1 MEEIKKFIID
11 NSSQIWT
18 LISVVIG
25 GLVTYISTS
34 ATEKRKNKRQSQK
47 ENLEQVLIPY
57 CTCLEET
64 ILELNEIYQYPKKIS
79 NQNDFESWMSDLN
92 RPLEYLEAARR
103 VYLSKSMRDKL
114 QQYKNVIT
122 RFNETLSQE
131 CTNCLIK
138 YRHYISKKLEPFPNL
153 PRSMLILF
161 SMDDVTEYKIK
172 IAILTKQEISLLNN
186 FTRIDFVENDDPDNY
201 RCTSILIND
210 NIRNSWGAIN
220 YGVMDISDIG
230 DAEEELACIL
240 LDFID
245 ENIKDEKATLNAIID
260 ETSCAENLQTINSLL
275 NEMIKEVIKRI
286 DKITN

>member
-260 ETSCAENLQTINSLL
+260 ETSCAENLQMINSLL
-275 NEMIKEVIKRI
+275 NKMIKEVIKRI

>member
-92 RPLEYLEAARR
+92 RPSEYLEAARR